1 MFIADLHNIHVYCG
15 DTTYLRSLYTP
26 CYLPHSLQTL
36 CQPTVSATCIALHV
50 TRFGLSTD
58 PDSHRK
64 PVHPASVLIA
74 NCLMSQQLDSVSPLT
89 PVSHMFRLVLRPVV
103 PSKRGAVHPVFV
115 GSTCERTGPL
125 RCRLYVRG
133 RGEDTEGHEG
143 QVAQP
148 AECSQEALSKHDRRP
163 VRAHQGHDLCPHGH
177 GPHATAL
184 DSRWGQE
191 WAPRVVGNPPS
202 PTWGQG
208 SFLVL
213 GF

>member
-26 CYLPHSLQTL
+26 CYLPHPLQTL

-89 PVSHMFRLVLRPVV
+89 PVSHIFRLV

-115 GSTCERTGPL
+115 GSTCERTGADYTYEAGGKTQKAMKDKWRNL
-125 RCRLYVRG
+125 QNAAMRLFLNMTVDLSEHTKAMIYALMG
-133 RGEDTEGHEG
+133 MDPMP
-143 QVAQP
+143 QP
-148 AECSQEALSKHDRRP
+148 
-163 VRAHQGHDLCPHGH
+163 
-177 GPHATAL
+177 
-184 DSRWGQE
+184 
-191 WAPRVVGNPPS
+191 
-202 PTWGQG
+202 
-208 SFLVL
+208 
-213 GF
+213 